1 MTGVETAAEQFLDV
15 LEAARIDTLFGL
27 PGSTEA
33 PLLEAVRARGFHYV
47 LGLHEGIAVS
57 MADGYG
63 RAGTR
68 VGAVG
73 LHTSVGTL
81 NGLSQMMNAWRDGS
95 AVLVT
100 AGHKDRAVLSEEGFC
115 ALPGLVSAARTV
127 CKWAHQS
134 LSADAVAADLAHAI
148 RVATAPPPGPAYLA
162 VPEDLLGAEVPPS
175 DGTPAAVVSAPVVSA
190 APVAAGVRAAVDRLV
205 AAERPVLMVGSG
217 CRRAWPQVEALCR
230 LANMAMVHA
239 QFTDLADLPVPT
251 GDPSYLG
258 MYGEDRDV
266 LEGCDLVVAAGCRMF
281 YPFSDAQR
289 PRLPAGA
296 ALVHLHDDPAEVGRV
311 VPADVGLLGDVGAGL
326 GAMVAELA
334 AREPDGERLARRA
347 AHVTALA
354 LARRAAKD
362 GERRSA
368 AGAAPMRIETLARV
382 LGDVLPD
389 DAVLVDEGVRS
400 SRPLL
405 RHLEL
410 CPGQRLLRSSGG
422 SLGWGTPAAVGAKL
436 AAPERPVVA
445 VVGDGSFH
453 FSLQAVW
460 SAVRERVAVTFLVLD
475 NGGYLAVKRAIEGH
489 LGVPHDP
496 RQHPGT
502 EISGIDHAAVAQGY
516 GARGVSVADA
526 ESLSKVLR
534 EGLESEGPTVV
545 QVPVAQV
552 RP

>member
-1 MTGVETAAEQFLDV
+1 MTAVETAAEQFLDV
-15 LEAARIDTLFGL
+15 LESGGIDTLFGL

-33 PLLEAVRARGFHYV
+33 PLLEAVRRRGFRYV
-47 LGLHEGIAVS
+47 LALHEGIAVS

-63 RAGTR
+63 RVGAR

-81 NGLSQMMNAWRDGS
+81 NGLSQMMNARRDGS

-100 AGHKDRAVLSEEGFC
+100 AGHKDRAVLSEDGFC

-134 LSADAVAADLAHAI
+134 LSADAVAADLARAI
-148 RVATAPPPGPAYLA
+148 RMATAPPPGPAYLA
-162 VPEDLLGAEVPPS
+162 VPEDLLGAEVPPTN
-175 DGTPAAVVSAPVVSA
+175 GTPAAVVSATVVTAVPA
-190 APVAAGVRAAVDRLV
+190 AAAVRAAVDRLV
-205 AAERPVLMVGSG
+205 AAERPVLVLGSA
-217 CRRAWPQVEALCR
+217 CREAWPQVDALCR
-230 LANMAMVHA
+230 RSNMAVLHA
-239 QFTDLADLPVPT
+239 QFTDLADLPAPT

-258 MYGEDRDV
+258 MYGEDPEV
-266 LEGCDLVVAAGCRMF
+266 LDGCDLVIAAGCRMF

-296 ALVHLHDDPAEVGRV
+296 ALVHLHEDPAEVGRV

-334 AREPDGERLARRA
+334 GRDVDEERLARRA
-347 AHVTALA
+347 ARVTALA
-354 LARRAAKD
+354 RARRATKD
-362 GERRSA
+362 GERRAA
-368 AGAAPMRIETLARV
+368 AGATPMRIEALAQV
-382 LGDVLPD
+382 LGDALPD
-389 DAVLVDEGVRS
+389 DAVVVDEGVRS

-410 CPGQRLLRSSGG
+410 GAGQRLLRSSGG

-460 SAVRERVAVTFLVLD
+460 SAAQEGAAVTVLVLD

-489 LGVPHDP
+489 LGVPEDP
-496 RQHPGT
+496 RHHPGT
-502 EISGIDHAAVAQGY
+502 EIPGIDHAAIAEGY
-516 GARGVSVADA
+516 GARGVSVTDP
-526 ESLSKVLR
+526 ESLSKALR
-534 EGLESEGPTVV
+534 DGLESDAPTVV
-545 QVPVAQV
+545 HVPVAQV